1 MKNYTLKVQEIR
13 KETADAITLC
23 FKQPGLR
30 KIKYQAGQY
39 LTLSFRIN
47 GRKYTRPYSFSSA
60 PSVDSFLE
68 TTIKRIPDGIFSNHI
83 HNTIAIGDMVEV
95 MEPMGDFIPVTD
107 EMISQIYF
115 WGVGSG
121 ITPLISIIKEVL
133 ISNPK
138 VIVMLVYG
146 NKNFE
151 STIFLEAIN
160 QLLQRYPINFKV
172 WHFHTQYTHDEKHH
186 FVRSGR
192 INKDFIIEL
201 LTGADV
207 SKTAHYICGPVDLK
221 NTIKDTLD
229 LLKFPTTTIFSED
242 FELVKD
248 PKEFEDIVT
257 HNVTIHFQGSDT
269 VVEVEKGKSV
279 LEAALD
285 AGIELPYSC
294 QTGSCNTC
302 KAELKVGKMRMIG
315 LSKER
320 TDLEQQDYLLCCS
333 HPLTDNVYL
342 EIEQS

>member
-1 MKNYTLKVQEIR
+1 MKIYTLKIHEIR

-68 TTIKRIPDGIFSNHI
+68 TTIKRIPNGIFSNHI
-83 HNTIAIGDMVEV
+83 HDTIAVGDMVEV
-95 MEPMGDFIPVTD
+95 MEPMGDFVPVINET
-107 EMISQIYF
+107 INQIYF

-121 ITPLISIIKEVL
+121 ITPLISILKEVL
-133 ISNPK
+133 ISNPQ
-138 VIVMLVYG
+138 VSVTLVYG

-151 STIFLEAIN
+151 STIFLEGIN
-160 QLLQRYPINFKV
+160 QLLQLYPVNLKV
-172 WHFHTQYTHDEKHH
+172 YHFHSQYAHDEKHH

-192 INKDFIIEL
+192 INTDFILDL
-201 LTGADV
+201 LADEDV
-207 SKTAHYICGPVDLK
+207 EKTTHYICGPMDLK
-221 NTIKDTLD
+221 NTIKAALTV
-229 LLKFPTTTIFSED
+229 LKFPKENIFSED

-248 PKEFEDIVT
+248 PKAFEDLLT
-257 HNVTIHFQGSDT
+257 HKVTIRFQGSDT
-269 VVEVEKGKSV
+269 LVAVEKGKSV

-285 AGIELPYSC
+285 SGIELPYSC
-294 QTGSCNTC
+294 QTGNCNTC
-302 KAELKVGKMRMIG
+302 KGKLSAGKLRMIG

-320 TDLEQQDYLLCCS
+320 EDLEQHDYLLCCS
-333 HPLTDNVYL
+333 YPLTDDVYL
-342 EIEQS
+342 EI